1 MHDEQNIPGLLNR
14 RIDMKYATT
23 ITFYDVI
30 QHIKAGEIPGFP
42 LQADVR
48 LLIITNFAIIEAD
61 LVDPDAAAQE
71 INPENMKAELYKA
84 LINGVTEARNSAII
98 EWEQENNLDKIALI
112 NDTSYLI
119 LTNAVIIPHANPE
132 ARFQMGEMLLFT
144 DQIVGITAGHIPIP
158 PPQKPNWEKLL
169 NAAENE

>member
-1 MHDEQNIPGLLNR
+1 HFERPSLLYLRYNGCKSQSLLKLRKTGQLIYWKGARRSLHDEQNIPGLLNR

-71 INPENMKAELYKA
+71 INPEN
-84 LINGVTEARNSAII
+84 
-98 EWEQENNLDKIALI
+98 
-112 NDTSYLI
+112 
-119 LTNAVIIPHANPE
+119 
-132 ARFQMGEMLLFT
+132 
-144 DQIVGITAGHIPIP
+144 
-158 PPQKPNWEKLL
+158 
-169 NAAENE
+169 